1 MIYALTDA
9 EGRALGFFADWHEG
23 IPDAAFPIEEATHE
37 AWIQDT
43 ARQRWNGT
51 GLEPCELPQVPGFR
65 RITPLAFRRRLPMVK
80 RHAITLAASA
90 AMEQGDATL
99 QTFLDDL
106 AAARYV
112 DLDDPE
118 VVAGVAALQAAGL
131 LTPDQAAALLADG
144 TKDEA
149 R

>member
-9 EGRALGFFADWHEG
+9 EGRALGFFADWHQD
-23 IPDAAFPIEEATHE
+23 IPGAAFPIDAATHA

-43 ARQRWNGT
+43 VCQRWNGT
-51 GLEPCELPQVPGFR
+51 GLEPCDPPPPPGFR
-65 RITPLAFRRRLPMVK
+65 RITPLAFRRRLPGPT
-80 RHAITLAASA
+80 RQAITLAAST

-118 VVAGVAALQAAGL
+118 VIAGVGTLQAAGL
-131 LTPDQAAALLADG
+131 LTTEQAAALLADG